1 MKKLYLSLFVAAFF
15 SLAAQAQ
22 DISSS
27 ADKRINL
34 LTRVM
39 ATELQLNEAEFIKL
53 RSLNRERILKSD
65 EIATLYSADAT
76 VMAAKMKEVEDN
88 FDKQFTA
95 ILNPVQLAA
104 YTNYKHANEDANLT
118 AAQTEKPEKA
128 KPVAT
133 NEKKIK

>member
-1 MKKLYLSLFVAAFF
+1 MKKFFLSIVLVAFF
-15 SLAAQAQ
+15 SCVSQAQ
-22 DISSS
+22 DIPSS

-65 EIATLYSADAT
+65 EIAVLYAADAA
-76 VMAAKMKEVEDN
+76 VMATKLKTVEDN

-104 YTNYKHANEDANLT
+104 YTNYKQVTEDTKLT
-118 AAQTEKPEKA
+118 AAQVEKSDKTPT
-128 KPVAT
+128 AT
-133 NEKKIK
+133 KDKKLK

>member
-1 MKKLYLSLFVAAFF
+1 MKKLFLSFIIVAFF
-15 SLAAQAQ
+15 SCVAQAQ
-22 DISSS
+22 DVPSS

-65 EIATLYSADAT
+65 EIAVLYGSDPALMAT
-76 VMAAKMKEVEDN
+76 KLKEVDDS

-104 YTNYKHANEDANLT
+104 YTNYKQTTEEAKLT
-118 AAQTEKPEKA
+118 AAQVEKTEKA
-128 KPVAT
+128 ASAT
-133 NEKKIK
+133 KEKKLK

>member
-1 MKKLYLSLFVAAFF
+1 MKKLFLSFIIVAFF
-15 SLAAQAQ
+15 SCVAQAQ
-22 DISSS
+22 DVPAS

-65 EIATLYSADAT
+65 EIAVLYGSDAAVVAT
-76 VMAAKMKEVEDN
+76 KLKEVEDN

-95 ILNPVQLAA
+95 ILNPVQQAA
-104 YTNYKHANEDANLT
+104 YTNYKQTTEETKLT
-118 AAQTEKPEKA
+118 AAQVEKVDKA
-128 KPVAT
+128 NAALKD
-133 NEKKIK
+133 KKLK

>member
-1 MKKLYLSLFVAAFF
+1 MKKLVLSFVAVIFF
-15 SLAAQAQ
+15 SFAAPAQ

-27 ADKRINL
+27 ADKRITL

-65 EIATLYSADAT
+65 EIAVLYRADSALMAT
-76 VMAAKMKEVEDN
+76 KLNEVEAN

-104 YTNYKHANEDANLT
+104 YTNYKQAAEEAKLT
-118 AAQTEKPEKA
+118 AVQVDKP
-128 KPVAT
+128 KPVAAKD
-133 NEKKIK
+133 KKIN